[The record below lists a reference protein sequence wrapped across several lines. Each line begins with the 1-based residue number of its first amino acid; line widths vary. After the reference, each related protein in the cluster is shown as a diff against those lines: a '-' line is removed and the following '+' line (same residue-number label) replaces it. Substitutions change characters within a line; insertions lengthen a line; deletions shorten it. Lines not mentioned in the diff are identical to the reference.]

1 MLNEI
6 QKEAI
11 KMSRAVINSGGSMPL
26 DFVVPLVMN
35 IFALV
40 ENEIRFTANYDL
52 SLQVQNEKKMANL
65 TVDYLIDA
73 INESQNIQSS
83 ELHLSQIL
91 KLMPRLKQSF
101 EAVAVDL
108 NEKDNLFIAMKDF
121 GRQQQIAR
129 IIKIN

>member
-1 MLNEI
+1 MLGGI
-6 QKEAI
+6 QQEAT
-11 KMSRAVINSGGSMPL
+11 KMSRAVINSQGTMPIE
-26 DFVVPLVMN
+26 FVVPLVMN

-40 ENEIRFTANYDL
+40 ENEIRFTANYDA
-52 SLQVQNEKKMANL
+52 SLQVQNDKKMANL
-65 TVDYLIDA
+65 TVDYLIGA
-73 INESQNIQSS
+73 INESENIQSS

-101 EAVAVDL
+101 EDVAVDT

-129 IIKIN
+129 IIKNN

>member
-1 MLNEI
+1 
-6 QKEAI
+6 
-11 KMSRAVINSGGSMPL
+11 MSRAVINSGGSMPL

-40 ENEIRFTANYDL
+40 ENEIRFTANYDP

-65 TVDYLIDA
+65 TVDYLIGA
-73 INESQNIQSS
+73 INESENIQNS

-101 EAVAVDL
+101 EAVAVDS
-108 NEKDNLFIAMKDF
+108 NEKDNLLIAMKDF

-129 IIKIN
+129 IIKNN

>member
-1 MLNEI
+1 
-6 QKEAI
+6 
-11 KMSRAVINSGGSMPL
+11 MSRAVINSGGSMPL

-40 ENEIRFTANYDL
+40 ENEIRFTANYDP

-65 TVDYLIDA
+65 TVDYLIGA
-73 INESQNIQSS
+73 INESENIQNS

-91 KLMPRLKQSF
+91 KLMPRLKPSF
-101 EAVAVDL
+101 EAVAVDS
-108 NEKDNLFIAMKDF
+108 NEKDNLLIAMKDF

-129 IIKIN
+129 IIKNN